1 MHEQLK
7 YNDITEKIVE
17 SFFEVYQFQE
27 NGFQEVIYQKAW
39 PVNFI
44 MHLCHLLENFKWQYF
59 IKIYKNPLK
68 QDELILLWKA
78 RYSENAKQVF
88 CRKMCILPG
97 SKLPES
103 IQIGGGSFN

>member
-27 NGFQEVIYQKAW
+27 NGFQKVIYQKAW
-39 PVNFI
+39 PVNFS
-44 MHLCHLLENFKWQYF
+44 MQVWHSLESFKWQYF
-59 IKIYKNPLK
+59 IKNYKNPLK
-68 QDELILLWKA
+68 QDKLILLWKA